1 VVEHVG
7 VADQLL
13 RELRIWLRQRGGE
26 VRRRLPDPLVQPAL
40 DLVGQHVPGPAVLD
54 GREGVPVPFLPAA
67 ELVEQHPDVTPR
79 ELCHGPWHNLPVR
92 PPRSQGTHVVQVA
105 ARPAPLVREL
115 LTHLHNDY
123 LSGGLELA
131 RRHDVA
137 AAAAVGNARAGR
149 VRWRA
154 GLAFGAAGVAA
165 SLLGTHLNARVQP
178 EALLIAFAVL
188 MLIAA
193 GAMLAKN
200 MVASTPNDDA
210 ADQQASALRRHHEP
224 ASGGRTLTGAPRVRT
239 RVRTVVPVLL
249 AGLVVGFLTGF
260 LGVGGGFIIVPA
272 LVLTLK
278 YDMPTAVGTSLVVI
292 SLNSAVAL
300 LARGGQDRFHWAVIV
315 PFTLAAI
322 AGSGAGKK
330 IADRRSGPNLT
341 RGFAVLLL
349 LVAGYVLLQ
358 ATLSSG

>member
-1 VVEHVG
+1 MTVLLA
-7 VADQLL
+7 VALGLL
-13 RELRIWLRQRGGE
+13 IGLSLGALGGGGSILT
-26 VRRRLPDPLVQPAL
+26 VPAL
-40 DLVGQHVPGPAVLD
+40 VYALGETARTATTGSLVIVGI
-54 GREGVPVPFLPAA
+54 
-67 ELVEQHPDVTPR
+67 T
-79 ELCHGPWHNLPVR
+79 
-92 PPRSQGTHVVQVA
+92 
-105 ARPAPLVREL
+105 
-115 LTHLHNDY
+115 
-123 LSGGLELA
+123 
-131 RRHDVA
+131 A
-137 AAAAVGNARAGR
+137 AAAAVGHARAGR

-154 GLAFGAAGVAA
+154 GLSFGAAGVAA

-178 EALLIAFAVL
+178 KVLLIAFAVL

-193 GAMLAKN
+193 GGMLAKT
-200 MVASTPNDDA
+200 MVASGPDDDE
-210 ADQQASALRRHHEP
+210 ADHQAGALRRP
-224 ASGGRTLTGAPRVRT
+224 ARSGTSVQVAPNAPEARTSVRN
-239 RVRTVVPVLL
+239 VLPVLA

-300 LARGGQDRFHWAVIV
+300 LARGGQDTFHWAVIV

-330 IADRRSGPNLT
+330 VADRVSGPHLT

-358 ATLSSG
+358 AALNST